1 MLPTQKGNGS
11 GDMEQCC
18 ICMDDMKPRQSI
30 TRLPAC
36 LHTFHRYVLQ
46 FHDAADRVY
55 GFKSRPV
62 VRVRLLRA
70 VCSLFVFIRWLGS
83 AGTRG
88 IAFAKLVLG

>member
-11 GDMEQCC
+11 GEIEQCC

-46 FHDAADRVY
+46 NGGTADRLH
-55 GFKSRPV
+55 GW
-62 VRVRLLRA
+62 
-70 VCSLFVFIRWLGS
+70 VCTGAYCVCVFVC
-83 AGTRG
+83 
-88 IAFAKLVLG
+88 